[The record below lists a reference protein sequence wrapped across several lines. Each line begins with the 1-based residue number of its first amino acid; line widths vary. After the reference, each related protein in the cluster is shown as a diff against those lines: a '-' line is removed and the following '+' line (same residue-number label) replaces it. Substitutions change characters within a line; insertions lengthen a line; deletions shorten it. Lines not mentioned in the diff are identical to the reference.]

1 MKRISQ
7 HFDEL
12 ILYLSSIEN
21 LICVIIFA
29 NSIVALIE
37 NIFVWIRSRDFIEIA
52 VVNSL
57 EYFFNSVLVI
67 ISGFITATFKTL
79 NHILI
84 YFIVNVAFIL
94 RTYYGYFRTKFSSSM
109 AFIVLKAIFLL
120 LILLI
125 VIIWLCRERK
135 NLFVIVNSNR
145 IMNTEIKEIYKWY
158 HLQLTS
164 CHIQILVAMF
174 SEFTYISLL
183 VTKYGYNVENPFE
196 ILKYLPWPNILSC
209 IIALI
214 MIKGVREESNRIMI
228 IFYIANCILV
238 IYFICA
244 LTVTIESI
252 LLTLKEY
259 KENYDYYKY
268 IIELEIDIVLCVI
281 SYFITVITM
290 INSIICHKN
299 FGKGLKEYLL
309 KEELKPFRESYD
321 YKDDLDNL
329 YHERN
334 KRNDP

>member
-94 RTYYGYFRTKFSSSM
+94 RTYYLVMS
-109 AFIVLKAIFLL
+109 
-120 LILLI
+120 
-125 VIIWLCRERK
+125 RE
-135 NLFVIVNSNR
+135 
-145 IMNTEIKEIYKWY
+145 
-158 HLQLTS
+158 
-164 CHIQILVAMF
+164 ILVAMF